1 MKRPQTSSKSLAMPH
16 LAAGLVS
23 LPLSLLLWRAVP
35 APPGLDI
42 LPSDD
47 ERAEFDPRTD
57 HEPLLR

>member
-1 MKRPQTSSKSLAMPH
+1 MPH